1 MRSDSWLEGNGGG
14 GRRSRLVTGGIGR
27 LRRGGGGSARFWFVV
42 VLTAVGEAFGAF
54 ALFAAGDAFDG
65 HAAFGAG
72 AAEFFDFVVE
82 FEEAVESGWVET
94 AFGEGGAD
102 GAAGVGSVFAVV
114 EAAEGGE
121 FGDVCEAI
129 AERGFVRPHVDL
141 ADAWVIDEDASG
153 GEEHE
158 FACGGG
164 VAAFAGDLIDLVGPL
179 VFVAEELVDD
189 GGFADPAGADEG
201 DGDAFFEV
209 LAEDLEGAALFSAGD
224 VDIGVGG
231 ESAEGIG
238 GGLVFCGGEE
248 VGFVDE
254 DDGFGSAAADD
265 GEVAFHAALAEV
277 WAGVGD
283 DGDDVDVSGDDLFFG
298 AAAGGFAGETGA
310 AWETGADDAFVAFDV
325 EGDPVADGWEFG
337 VGDGVVVE
345 FSADD
350 GVEFVAVAEESAAGE
365 IVVAEEPCGDEAG
378 FFVRGEGVFEEGI
391 PAEVSERHEE
401 WGSGRVGDGSVGG
414 DGD

>member
-1 MRSDSWLEGNGGG
+1 MTRWWC
-14 GRRSRLVTGGIGR
+14 
-27 LRRGGGGSARFWFVV
+27 GSARFWFVI

-54 ALFAAGDAFDG
+54 ALFASGDAFDG

-72 AAEFFDFVVE
+72 AAEFFDFVIE
-82 FEEAVESGWVET
+82 FEEAIESCGVET

-102 GAAGVGSVFAVV
+102 GAAGVGAVFAVV

-121 FGDVCEAI
+121 IGDVCEAV

-141 ADAWVIDEDASG
+141 ADAGVIDEDASG

-231 ESAEGIG
+231 EGAEGIG
-238 GGLVFCGGEE
+238 GGLVFGGGEQ

-265 GEVAFHAALAEV
+265 GEVAFHAAFAEV

-310 AWETGADDAFVAFDV
+310 ARETGADDAFVAFDV

-401 WGSGRVGDGSVGG
+401 WGSGWVGDGTVGG
-414 DGD
+414 DGERAVDGELIEDAFDV